1 MLSSCIC
8 NLWFLSLADAALENE
23 LSLFKVSEIFPL
35 FLKYCILRNYGIQYD
50 INLYQKILLIYCNK
64 FSYLRWHICH
74 KSIIINLWN
83 DKSTNVVLPNYLEKL
98 TPNSTKS
105 YRCEFSFYLCSCLL
119 TQFLYR
125 TAVKATF
132 HVKDNISNVINN
144 SITLTINITTFPTK
158 VRIIRWQNHIC
169 SLSFPLFI
177 IL

>member
-1 MLSSCIC
+1 MSCCVLSSCIC

-105 YRCEFSFYLCSCLL
+105 YRCEFSFYLCSCLS

-132 HVKDNISNVINN
+132 NVKDNIRDNIKN
-144 SITLTINITTFPTK
+144 SITLIINITTSPTIFRK
-158 VRIIRWQNHIC
+158 I
-169 SLSFPLFI
+169 
-177 IL
+177 